1 MTLISTPIVAQAI
14 GPYSHAVRIGSLIY
28 TSGQIAL
35 SPDGSFIG
43 GDITAQTR
51 QVLENLKNIL
61 EAGNSSIS
69 NVIKTTVFLVD
80 MQDFEVLNEVYAQ
93 YFGDHKPARS
103 TIAVKKLP
111 KNALVEIECVAEVCK
126 TS

>member
-1 MTLISTPIVAQAI
+1 MTLISTQMAPQAI
-14 GPYSHAVRIGSLIY
+14 GPYSQAVRAGNLIY

-43 GDITAQTR
+43 GDIIAQAK
-51 QVLENLKNIL
+51 QALENLKNIL
-61 EAGNSSIS
+61 EFSSS
-69 NVIKTTVFLVD
+69 SMSDVIKTTVFLVD
-80 MQDFEVLNEVYAQ
+80 MQDFEALNKIYAQ

>member
-1 MTLISTPIVAQAI
+1 MTLISTQMAPQAI
-14 GPYSHAVRIGSLIY
+14 GPYSQAVRAGNLIY

-43 GDITAQTR
+43 GDIIAQAK

-61 EAGNSSIS
+61 EFSSSSMS

-80 MQDFEVLNEVYAQ
+80 MQDFEALNKIYAQ

>member
-1 MTLISTPIVAQAI
+1 MTLISTQMAPQAI
-14 GPYSHAVRIGSLIY
+14 GPYSQAVRAGNLIY

-43 GDITAQTR
+43 GDIIAQAK
-51 QVLENLKNIL
+51 QALENLKNIL
-61 EAGNSSIS
+61 EFSSS
-69 NVIKTTVFLVD
+69 SMSDVIKTTVFLVD
-80 MQDFEVLNEVYAQ
+80 MQDFEDLNKIYAQ